1 MIIKNIYGLILKVRK
16 AMTEKNGT
24 LNWFKI
30 AWPILAFVILLALGG
45 MAAFN
50 DQGKDIA
57 VMQTENKNYATGMT
71 ELKADVKDIKTD
83 IKKIL
88 MNSVK

>member
-1 MIIKNIYGLILKVRK
+1 MANS
-16 AMTEKNGT
+16 NGT
-24 LNWFKI
+24 TTWLKI
-30 AWPILAFVILLALGG
+30 AWPILAFVILLAIGG

-50 DQGKDIA
+50 DQGKSIA
-57 VMQTENKNYATGMT
+57 VLETENKNYATDMA
-71 ELKADVKDIKTD
+71 EIKADIKD